1 MLCVL
6 LIPGHAVCVVC
17 FFRMAVA
24 AAQKPMDEDLKVP
37 KEPEAEEEDDDDD
50 EVAKLQAIQEEQN
63 AQWQQYVARINQCKC
78 TLP

>member
-1 MLCVL
+1 
-6 LIPGHAVCVVC
+6 
-17 FFRMAVA
+17 
-24 AAQKPMDEDLKVP
+24 MDEDLKVP